1 MYYTKWK
8 WFWYIAE
15 TCTDNYSFVTG
26 KHAISAFKIV
36 KKTVSLKQ
44 FVQPVCYS
52 CLLGICEWCIPGRR
66 QLFCHRTRLHLFR
79 VYAIPLLFCV
89 CLIFVHYRFM
99 RFEDW
104 YTTVIVWWIVVSLV
118 RIQNLL
124 IFLSVQFNI
133 SKEIRNHF
141 VKYFGCKVDKYQAIE
156 YKM

>member
-1 MYYTKWK
+1 MYFTKWK

-15 TCTDNYSFVTG
+15 TCTVNYIIVTG
-26 KHAISAFKIV
+26 NHAISAFKIA
-36 KKTVSLKQ
+36 KKTVLLKQ

-52 CLLGICEWCIPGRR
+52 CLLGICECCIVI
-66 QLFCHRTRLHLFR
+66 LSSHSASLVLFR
-79 VYAIPLLFCV
+79 VYAIPLFFCV

-99 RFEDW
+99 RFKDR

-118 RIQNLL
+118 RIQTLL

-133 SKEIRNHF
+133 SKEIRNHV

-156 YKM
+156 YEM